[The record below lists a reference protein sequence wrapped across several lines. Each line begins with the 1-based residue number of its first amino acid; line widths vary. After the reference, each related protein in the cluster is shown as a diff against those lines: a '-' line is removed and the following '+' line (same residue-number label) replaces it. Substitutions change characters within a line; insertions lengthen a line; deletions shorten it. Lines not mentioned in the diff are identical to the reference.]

1 MPRRPLVALISAAS
15 LVAGAVSYAAHAD
28 PPALAAPTGLTAG
41 VGTQSVHLAWDTFT
55 FPEGT
60 KDRSLLLVRD
70 GAAVTSLP
78 DGSTAY
84 DDGTVTTGQS
94 HTYALVAEAR
104 RGPKR
109 VDSAPSMPATV
120 RLPGY
125 LVGAAT
131 ADITP
136 TGPIRLGGF
145 GLGDGSSPVISA
157 LSDPGGI
164 AGPSRD
170 PDGNPE
176 RIRSRAL
183 VVGDGKNNVVIADI
197 ETQGVFAAYE
207 AGPYGLRD
215 MAARASELTGI
226 PAGNILIAS
235 DHTHHGPDTIGA
247 WGGVPEDY
255 LRVVFN
261 QTVSA
266 IRTAYQH
273 RQYADIRAGTSDASD
288 LIYNQGCSEA
298 LNQDK
303 TAAYPGPDVC
313 PVPGKDG
320 LMRVVQATAPSG
332 STIAT
337 LLVFAAHSTTNMG
350 NAVDGDWPAFLGD
363 AMAAK
368 YGGVGI
374 GMEGANGG
382 TQPCRPACS
391 FTDPHNPGYNEDRF
405 HAIRDNYMS
414 HVTDALAHSTSV
426 TGPVAAATGYIR
438 EAVTGPFVAA
448 LFVGGKHFGINLMR
462 SRENPWMVGQ
472 TVRTVVS
479 DIRIGNVLFNGTPG
493 EGFPAIRSGVAA
505 AVGEGGSGGPK
516 LVVQLGLANDQLGY
530 LIAPMSYSIAIA
542 AEAAVNDNILFNV
555 SPSIGDHVM
564 CADIALAP
572 AVGFPATSPPTC
584 APYTVEDLAG
594 DPMANVPV
602 GGISAP

>member
-1 MPRRPLVALISAAS
+1 MRRPLVALLSAVS
-15 LVAGAVSYAAHAD
+15 LVAGTVSYAAHAD
-28 PPALAAPTGLTAG
+28 PPAMAAPTGLTAA
-41 VGTQSVHLAWDTFT
+41 VAARSVHVTWDAVD
-55 FPEGT
+55 FPPGT
-60 KDRSLLLVRD
+60 NDQSLVVVRD
-70 GAAVTSLP
+70 GAAVASLP
-78 DGSTAY
+78 PATTAY
-84 DDGTVTTGQS
+84 DDTTPTTGQS
-94 HTYALVAEAR
+94 HTYTLVAQAQ
-104 RGPKR
+104 RGHKSI
-109 VDSAPSMPATV
+109 DSAPATPATV

-136 TGPIRLGGF
+136 AGQINLGGF
-145 GLGDGSSPVISA
+145 GLGDGSSPVVNAVS
-157 LSDPGGI
+157 SRGGV
-164 AGPSRD
+164 AGPSND
-170 PDGNPE
+170 PDKNPE

-183 VVGDGKNNVVIADI
+183 VVGDGKNTVVIADI

-207 AGPYGLRD
+207 VGAYGLRD
-215 MAARASELTGI
+215 MAAKASTLTGI

-247 WGGVPEDY
+247 WGGVSQDY
-255 LRVVFN
+255 LKLVFD

-266 IRTAYQH
+266 ITTAYQQ
-273 RQYADIRAGTSDASD
+273 RRYADLRAGTSDASD
-288 LIYNQGCSEA
+288 LIYNQGCTEA

-303 TAAYPGPDVC
+303 TPAYAGPDVC

-320 LMRVVQATAPSG
+320 LMRVVQATTPSG
-332 STIAT
+332 ATVAT

-363 AMAAK
+363 AMAAR

-382 TQPCRPACS
+382 TQPCRPDCS
-391 FTDPHNPGYNEDRF
+391 FTDPKNPGYDEDRF
-405 HAIRDNYMS
+405 HAIRDNYMA
-414 HVTDALAHSTSV
+414 HVKDALAHSFPVS
-426 TGPVAAATGYIR
+426 GPVAAATGYIR
-438 EAVTGPFVAA
+438 EALTGPFVAA
-448 LFVGGKHFGINLMR
+448 LFLAGKHFGIDLMR
-462 SRENPWMVGQ
+462 SHENPWMVGQ

-479 DIRIGNVLFNGTPG
+479 DIRIGNVLFDGTPG
-493 EGFPAIRSGVAA
+493 EGYAAIRSGVAT
-505 AVGEGGSGGPK
+505 AVGEGSTSGPK

-530 LIAPMSYSIAIA
+530 LIAPMSYAIAVA

-572 AVGFPATSPPTC
+572 AVGYAASSPPTC

-594 DPMANVPV
+594 DPIASVPV
-602 GGISAP
+602 GGVSAP